1 MSDPVMEPQAM
12 TYTEAMWK
20 SHAPYNNPY
29 QGKDKRVLFVCSAGI
44 LRSATGARL
53 YARKYNTRAAGS
65 FSWALIPVTHELLLW
80 AQEVVFVNE
89 ENYLMVANKFDLK
102 SFPNLEVKVLDIP
115 DQHEHMSPELIKA
128 FEEQY
133 ERVGLC

>member
-1 MSDPVMEPQAM
+1 MNIEPQSM

-29 QGKDKRVLFVCSAGI
+29 QGTDKRVLFVCSAGI
-44 LRSATGARL
+44 LRSATGARM
-53 YARKYNTRAAGS
+53 YAHKYNTRAAGS
-65 FSWALIPVTHELLLW
+65 FNWALVPVTHELLLW

-89 ENYLMVANKFDLK
+89 ENYLMVKDRFDLED
-102 SFPNLEVKVLDIP
+102 FPCLVKVLDIP
-115 DQHEHMSPELIKA
+115 DQYEHMAPELKQA

-133 ERVGLC
+133 ETLSQVQTFL